1 MVNNSSNGMMLDEA
15 FYHDQVIKVESPVN
29 EVNFLKRPI
38 TLDLNPCNSTYSAKK
53 PKFLSPLLTSP
64 DLHML
69 KLSSPELE
77 RFYLAQQTALGH
89 INTPTPTLFPAKSV
103 TEEQE
108 MYVQPFVDLLKT
120 MHNNDSNSAI
130 PTEIPLTSSGSNSS
144 EYQSEPQSEH
154 KYSELLPSNNFSNMI
169 PQHIIKEEPQ
179 TVPSVTSSSPP
190 MSPINMESQEKIK
203 LERKR
208 QRNRVAASKCR
219 RRKLERIAKLED
231 KVKVLKSEN
240 SDLNTVMNKLLEQI
254 SQLKHTVVEHMRNGC
269 EFADN
274 VL

>member
-1 MVNNSSNGMMLDEA
+1 MVNNSSNSMMLDEA
-15 FYHDQVIKVESPVN
+15 FYDDRVIPKVETQTN
-29 EVNFLKRPI
+29 EVNFLKRPM
-38 TLDLNPCNSTYSAKK
+38 TLDLNSCNQDNSGKK
-53 PKFLSPLLTSP
+53 PKYLQVQLTSP

-89 INTPTPTLFPAKSV
+89 INTPTPSLFPKSV

-108 MYVQPFVDLLKT
+108 MYVQPFVEALNSL
-120 MHNNDSNSAI
+120 HNNDSNSANRV
-130 PTEIPLTSSGSNSS
+130 EIPLTSSGSNSS
-144 EYQSEPQSEH
+144 EYKSEPQ
-154 KYSELLPSNNFSNMI
+154 YSVLMPSNDFSNII
-169 PQHIIKEEPQ
+169 PHHIIKEEPQ

-231 KVKVLKSEN
+231 KVKVLKNEN
-240 SDLNTVMNKLLEQI
+240 TELTTVLNRLLEQI
-254 SQLKHTVVEHMRNGC
+254 SQLKQTVVEHMHSGC
-269 EFADN
+269 EFAMN
-274 VL
+274 TL